1 MKREYYDKLCHNN
14 PYWKKD
20 VLSLVKKELPVF
32 FAKKSAKA
40 AWAKGGASGDGL

>member
-1 MKREYYDKLCHNN
+1 MKREYYDILCHNN

-32 FAKKSAKA
+32 FAKKKCEGCLA
-40 AWAKGGASGDGL
+40 